1 MKNIRSNCMTKPP
14 WACLGGERMG
24 ARGWVSWNV
33 GSRGEGTG
41 SVNSEV
47 KRVLVGGA
55 PDLKG
60 ADKQS
65 SIALSL

>member
-1 MKNIRSNCMTKPP
+1 
-14 WACLGGERMG
+14 MG
-24 ARGWVSWNV
+24 VRGWVSGIV
-33 GSRGEGTG
+33 GSRGEGAG

-47 KRVLVGGA
+47 KRVVGGA
-55 PDLKG
+55 DLKA